1 MSVKLAD
8 TLAPMGD
15 FAIGESK
22 DIDIEING
30 TNKRLQQAYEDGD
43 LGGSAIQTDTLPI
56 PTSENENFIYQYTGS
71 SGTYTNGFFYQCKA
85 WGYLGWDCDGTI
97 LYTKDT
103 ETVVGKNVYID
114 SSGTMS
120 LEGTITQVADD
131 YSTLTYIDTNDN
143 THECT
148 RDNNEDVANQGYTW
162 IEKEVSPSNVK
173 VDNES
178 IVQDSS
184 THKISVA
191 ETYETTKTC
200 KDIDE
205 WNALSPTE
213 QAKYKNV
220 ILKQDETTTP
230 ISIVDMVQNGNM
242 HAVTSNAV
250 HDYVQTI
257 KDVIPSNAS
266 SSNKLVTK
274 SENNFT
280 FTVLPSPTDFNTVKI
295 PGFYS
300 FGVSEKDFY
309 HAPLVGTFTLIV
321 SCQNND
327 WVQQLAIFNGDG
339 RTFVRISSSGN
350 WGDWTELSK
359 EKNMVASSSS
369 IQSLQAL
376 LDEVQPQLWSEG
388 TYQGALIINGW
399 GVGTYQMTKTTN
411 ESANHK
417 TVIYG
422 TFSTATENAQPF
434 IATYTSSNTWNI
446 IYTALKSYVDAK
458 VREVYRVPYNISIAD
473 FLARFT
479 QIGIYKGEAF
489 IEGSIGGTAIN
500 HWCSYDVTISS
511 DTEVYVGDIKLT
523 DLETGDI
530 YVYKS
535 YGVSAFS
542 WNLVGKF
549 IKSCEGFI
557 SPNQSLTVTLEN
569 FTCARGNLVVQGYGG
584 WNLQLRQLGQS
595 SKVYAETSDEN
606 NFVKI
611 VEQNN
616 TIVNII
622 TISNPEYN
630 KLVLTNVGSET
641 EHFWFVGVKDWV
653 VN

>member
-71 SGTYTNGFFYQCKA
+71 SGTYTNGFFYQNKK

-131 YSTLTYIDTNDN
+131 YSTLTYIDINED

-148 RDNNEDVANQGYTW
+148 RDNNEDMANQGYTW

-191 ETYETTKTC
+191 NTYETTKTC
-200 KDIDE
+200 TDIDE

-213 QAKYKNV
+213 QAKYENV
-220 ILKQDETTTP
+220 ILERDETTTP

-250 HDYVQTI
+250 YDCVQTI
-257 KDVIPSNAS
+257 KNVIPSNATLN
-266 SSNKLVTK
+266 NKLV
-274 SENNFT
+274 SARDNNFAYNILENN
-280 FTVLPSPTDFNTVKI
+280 TDLNTLVSTGTYTTHIDAGNESTCHAIKA
-295 PGFYS
+295 GWHQVYVTNS
-300 FGVSEKDFY
+300 FGNTSV
-309 HAPLVGTFTLIV
+309 
-321 SCQNND
+321 
-327 WVQQLAIFNGDG
+327 VQQICILNDNAIYS
-339 RTFVRISSSGN
+339 RTSDSTS
-350 WGDWTELSK
+350 WTEWTKLSK
-359 EKNMVASSSS
+359 EKDMIASSSS

-399 GVGTYQMTKTTN
+399 GIGTYQMTKTTN

-417 TVIYG
+417 VVIYG

-446 IYTALKSYVDAK
+446 IYTALKTLFTTPIK
-458 VREVYRVPYNISIAD
+458 RILGINISTTWTVHNTYNQMIVVKAQLKD
-473 FLARFT
+473 F
-479 QIGIYKGEAF
+479 IPDGYK
-489 IEGSIGGTAIN
+489 
-500 HWCSYDVTISS
+500 
-511 DTEVYVGDIKLT
+511 L
-523 DLETGDI
+523 
-530 YVYKS
+530 YK
-535 YGVSAFS
+535 A
-542 WNLVGKF
+542 
-549 IKSCEGFI
+549 
-557 SPNQSLTVTLEN
+557 TLELAWIN
-569 FTCARGNLVVQGYGG
+569 ANAYDSYLAEVIGNSIATTTSGVNKEVEFTLYTKTPQTSGASYSP
-584 WNLQLRQLGQS
+584 WNT
-595 SKVYAETSDEN
+595 Y
-606 NFVKI
+606 I
-611 VEQNN
+611 C
-616 TIVNII
+616 II
-622 TISNPEYN
+622 ECIKE
-630 KLVLTNVGSET
+630 
-641 EHFWFVGVKDWV
+641 
-653 VN
+653 

>member
-213 QAKYKNV
+213 QAKYENV
-220 ILKQDETTTP
+220 ILEQDETTTP

-300 FGVSEKDFY
+300 FGVSEKETT

-321 SCQNND
+321 SCQNAD
-327 WVQQLAIFNGDG
+327 WVQQLVIFNGDG

-376 LDEVQPQLWSEG
+376 LDDVQPQLWSEG

-535 YGVSAFS
+535 YGVGAFS
-542 WNLVGKF
+542 WSLIGKF
-549 IKSCEGFI
+549 IKSCEGFV
-557 SPNQSLTVTLEN
+557 SPNHSLTLILEN
-569 FTCARGNLVVQGYGG
+569 FTCARGNLVIQGYGG

-606 NFVKI
+606 NYVKV
-611 VEQNN
+611 VEQNG
-616 TIVNII
+616 TIANIF

-630 KLVLTNVGSET
+630 KIVLTNAGSET